1 MLDKTA
7 SKSMH
12 KDKEG
17 NQQRKKTLNEVIPVE
32 NINKNL

>member
-17 NQQRKKTLNEVIPVE
+17 NQQRKKTLNELMPVG